1 MKAISLVSGGLDGTL
16 AAKLIQDQGVEVI
29 PIHFRIPFCHN
40 KEHDSTGILAN
51 PMTLLGMDVRMV
63 ELGEVFL
70 DLIRRPRHGFGS
82 HMNPCIDCKILML
95 SKAREMLAEY
105 DAKFIVTGEVVGQ
118 RPMSQHKQ
126 ALLTIAKRA
135 GLEGL
140 VVRPLS
146 ARLLPET
153 IPEREGWL
161 KREAL
166 LDLSGRGRKAQLA
179 LAKQLGVHD
188 YPQPAGGCLL
198 TDPNFARRLKD
209 VVEQGDFDLDDVAL
223 LKIGRHFRLGRHAK
237 LAVGRNERENQQLER
252 VMKPG
257 DRLFSPQLLAGPTAL
272 GRGVFDN
279 ALDELSMRIVA
290 AYCDVPPGVLAQ
302 IALGSTGQADVVRAD
317 IVPLPESQLTALR
330 L

>member
-1 MKAISLVSGGLDGTL
+1 MKAIALVSGGLDGTL
-16 AAKLIQDQGVEVI
+16 AAKLIQDQGVDVI

-40 KEHDSTGILAN
+40 KENESAGILAN
-51 PMTLLGMDVRMV
+51 TMPLLGIDVRMV
-63 ELGEVFL
+63 ELGEEFL

-95 SKAREMLAEY
+95 SKAREMMVEY
-105 DAKFIVTGEVVGQ
+105 NANFVVTGEVVGQ

-161 KREAL
+161 NREAL
-166 LDLSGRGRKAQLA
+166 LDLNGRGRKAQLA
-179 LAKQLGVHD
+179 LAKQFSVHD

-209 VVEQGDFDLDDVAL
+209 VVEDGVFDLDDVAL

-237 LAVGRNERENQQLER
+237 LVVGRNERENQQLER
-252 VMKPG
+252 VVKPG
-257 DRLFSPQLLAGPTAL
+257 DSLFAPQLVAGPTAL
-272 GRGVFDN
+272 GRGVFDDR
-279 ALDELSMRIVA
+279 LDELSMRIVA

-302 IALGSTGQADVVRAD
+302 IVLGSTGQADVVRAD
-317 IVPLPESQLTALR
+317 IVPLSESELTALR